1 MNDTPT
7 ELERKALLAASG
19 EARLNPRERELTAA
33 WRRDLDRLSR
43 AARALAT
50 AAAPHGLS
58 LNDLQPAV
66 RGAITRQRLRFR
78 RMRML
83 RRAAA
88 AAAMVALLLA
98 GSLRL
103 QQAQADRARLDRL
116 GSVLFLLNDAESAL
130 HDERHPAAGSGATLE
145 HLSAQLSLLQR
156 GNTL

>member
-1 MNDTPT
+1 MNDTST
-7 ELERKALLAASG
+7 DLERKALLAASG

-78 RMRML
+78 RMRMV
-83 RRAAA
+83 RRAA

-116 GSVLFLLNDAESAL
+116 GSVLVLLNDAESAL

-145 HLSAQLSLLQR
+145 HLSAQLSLLQS

>member
-78 RMRML
+78 RMRMV
-83 RRAAA
+83 RRAA

-130 HDERHPAAGSGATLE
+130 YDERHLAAGSGATLE
-145 HLSAQLSLLQR
+145 HLSAHLSLLQS

>member
-1 MNDTPT
+1 MNDPPT
-7 ELERKALLAASG
+7 ELERKALLASSG

-33 WRRDLDRLSR
+33 WRRDLDRLSL
-43 AARALAT
+43 AARALVGAYS
-50 AAAPHGLS
+50 PHGSS
-58 LNDLQPAV
+58 LNALQPAV

-78 RMRML
+78 RMRMV
-83 RRAAA
+83 RRAA

-130 HDERHPAAGSGATLE
+130 YDERHLAAGSGATLE
-145 HLSAQLSLLQR
+145 HLSAHLSLLQS